1 MEREELQEIVD
12 EVISKEPDALVQIQH
27 NPNDTNSIVNFLVG
41 KVMQKT
47 RGQADPVL
55 TLQMIRERI

>member
-1 MEREELQEIVD
+1 MEREELKIIVN
-12 EVISKEPDALVQIQH
+12 EVLDKEPDTLEVARHDSHTLNYLI
-27 NPNDTNSIVNFLVG
+27 G

-55 TLQMIRERI
+55 TTALIRERF

>member
-1 MEREELQEIVD
+1 MEREELKIIVN
-12 EVISKEPDALVQIQH
+12 EVLDNEPDTLEVARHDPHTLNYI
-27 NPNDTNSIVNFLVG
+27 VG

-55 TLQMIRERI
+55 ATSLIRERF